1 MAASLPAA
9 GGACLTVAPE
19 PRRAIL
25 VLRTAES
32 PDPASILPV
41 TDKVWSARQA
51 CRPPRASTFFSAIC
65 AALNLAGAG
74 LLSAASGARKKH
86 RQDSKPKN
94 NVVLPYPGKNTRRH
108 GGVIANIDIVDL

>member
-41 TDKVWSARQA
+41 TDKVWTARQA
-51 CRPPRASTFFSAIC
+51 CRPPRAATFFSTIC
-65 AALNLAGAG
+65 AALKLAGAG
-74 LLSAASGARKKH
+74 LLSAASGAREKH
-86 RQDSKPKN
+86 RHDSKPN
-94 NVVLPYPGKNTRRH
+94 SNAVLPYPGMNTRRD
-108 GGVIANIDIVDL
+108 GAIANVDIVDL